1 MNADINR
8 LFPEGLKHAKEEQGK
23 PRHDTLLRFVPPRV
37 SEKED
42 NKDTNLKLI
51 VIVLNQ
57 DMSQKVAP
65 YEFNVIETFP
75 KMQILFDQLLTQ
87 QDSKKN
93 W

>member
-42 NKDTNLKLI
+42 NKDTNLKVI
-51 VIVLNQ
+51 TIVLDQ
-57 DMSQKVAP
+57 DTTQKVAP
-65 YEFNVIETFP
+65 YEFTVIESFL
-75 KMQILFDQLLTQ
+75 KMQINFDYLLSQ
-87 QDSKKN
+87 
-93 W
+93 